1 MGRGCLGSRIV
12 IPSLGNLG
20 PSEIGFLV
28 ASAEA
33 VDTFSDCFE
42 AFWGGWD
49 PVDFEIV
56 IYIVALH
63 EGCGFESA
71 VWRSVVGGFF
81 CKSAAFAADELAP
94 GGTSPSPTEPGLAS
108 LEGADLLDFTF
119 FWS

>member
-1 MGRGCLGSRIV
+1 M
-12 IPSLGNLG
+12 
-20 PSEIGFLV
+20 

-71 VWRSVVGGFF
+71 VWRSVVGDFF
-81 CKSAAFAADELAP
+81 CESAAFAADELAP

-108 LEGADLLDFTF
+108 LEGADLLDLTF
-119 FWS
+119 FCGADRIWWLLWSGGGNLRFETS